1 MRTVLKQTLGE
12 SQFEGVSSERSRL
25 MGKIRGKGNKS
36 TEIRFRM
43 LMVRAGISGWQL
55 HPKLPGRPDFLFA
68 KTKVAIF
75 LDGCFWHGCVTCGH
89 TPKTRSEFWT
99 KKFELNSARDAKV
112 TKDLTELGFRVV
124 RIWEHEL
131 RNPASVLRA
140 LAETA

>member
-1 MRTVLKQTLGE
+1 VQAHNSSASSASSWLRTSRSDSIACKSPGSHSEAQ
-12 SQFEGVSSERSRL
+12 SEGLLRGRS
-25 MGKIRGKGNKS
+25 G
-36 TEIRFRM
+36 T
-43 LMVRAGISGWQL
+43 
-55 HPKLPGRPDFLFA
+55 P
-68 KTKVAIF
+68 VAIF
-75 LDGCFWHGCVTCGH
+75 LDGCFWHGCVTCRH